1 MMRLVA
7 ADLDE
12 TTKDGL
18 GVNEGELPIGDR
30 EKSKSGKVGRGLVYL
45 SVIPLLGL
53 EDWPKTSEV
62 VHRERAA
69 DGSGEGVTFLR
80 LLLELLD
87 S

>member
-1 MMRLVA
+1 MRRLVA

-12 TTKDGL
+12 ITKEGL
-18 GVNEGELPIGDR
+18 GVIEGELPIGGR
-30 EKSKSGKVGRGLVYL
+30 EKSKSGKVGSGLVNL

-53 EDWPKTSEV
+53 EDEPKISEV